1 MSTNI
6 LSFFSP
12 ISFPRIMG
20 STAKVSKNFAQ
31 CFAMAYKRPQISS
44 LQYFLRPYYTRNWP
58 MLLVLGFD
66 LTASYFQG
74 QFLNKLG
81 HS

>member
-58 MLLVLGFD
+58 MLLVLGFRLD
-66 LTASYFQG
+66 SILFPGPVS
-74 QFLNKLG
+74 K
-81 HS
+81 